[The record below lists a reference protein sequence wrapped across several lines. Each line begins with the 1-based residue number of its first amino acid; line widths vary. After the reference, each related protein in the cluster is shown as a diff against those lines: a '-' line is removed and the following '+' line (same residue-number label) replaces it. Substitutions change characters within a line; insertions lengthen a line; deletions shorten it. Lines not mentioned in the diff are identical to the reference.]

1 MVVEASGYAPG
12 GAVAVHLLADP
23 GLPADMAHDLA
34 GELPQ
39 VLSRRVSDQVQW
51 QVNVES
57 DRLVLDDQGEV
68 QLAYVVAHDR
78 AAQDGDLV
86 IYLTDHPRRIGL
98 RPLVADL
105 KRDDGVALACLPAL
119 GMLRLE
125 HRARALVVR
134 LVEEL
139 VGERVPRRE
148 SDESY
153 GEARHDIGGALAAIR
168 RNTVEEDESDVRFVG
183 TGGRGQLRLVAGMV
197 RANRP
202 WRLVP
207 ALSGA
212 FAGALATGAYVLIS
226 QQLWRLADALS
237 PMRLTIASV
246 FAVAAMIVWLI
257 VDHHLWE
264 RPSGRAARQLAVL
277 YNTATALTLTVGVL
291 SLYAGLFALS
301 LLAGAFLL
309 PSRVLRDAL
318 GHQVNWREWV
328 TIAWFVTSVATVGG
342 AIGSSLESDEAV
354 RQAAYGYRQRERR
367 SRQDE
372 DERSRRDE

>member
-1 MVVEASGYAPG
+1 M
-12 GAVAVHLLADP
+12 
-23 GLPADMAHDLA
+23 
-34 GELPQ
+34 
-39 VLSRRVSDQVQW
+39 QW

-57 DRLVLDDQGEV
+57 DRLVLDHQGE
-68 QLAYVVAHDR
+68 LRLSDVVAQHS
-78 AAQDGDLV
+78 AAQNWDLV

-105 KRDDGVALACLPAL
+105 KRDGGVALACLPAL

-139 VGERVPRRE
+139 VGERVGRGE
-148 SDESY
+148 SGESY
-153 GEARHDIGGALAAIR
+153 GQARHDIGGPLAAIR
-168 RNTVEEDESDVRFVG
+168 RNTPEEGEVDVRFVG

-226 QQLWRLADALS
+226 QQLWRLADALG
-237 PMRLTIASV
+237 PMRLTIASI

-309 PSRVLRDAL
+309 PSRVLRETL
-318 GHQVNWREWV
+318 GHQVNWGDWV

-367 SRQDE
+367 RRQDE
-372 DERSRRDE
+372 DGRSRRDE

>member
-1 MVVEASGYAPG
+1 
-12 GAVAVHLLADP
+12 
-23 GLPADMAHDLA
+23 
-34 GELPQ
+34 
-39 VLSRRVSDQVQW
+39 
-51 QVNVES
+51 
-57 DRLVLDDQGEV
+57 
-68 QLAYVVAHDR
+68 
-78 AAQDGDLV
+78 
-86 IYLTDHPRRIGL
+86 
-98 RPLVADL
+98 
-105 KRDDGVALACLPAL
+105 
-119 GMLRLE
+119 
-125 HRARALVVR
+125 
-134 LVEEL
+134 
-139 VGERVPRRE
+139 
-148 SDESY
+148 
-153 GEARHDIGGALAAIR
+153 LAAIR
-168 RNTVEEDESDVRFVG
+168 RNTPEVGEIDVRFVG

-212 FAGALATGAYVLIS
+212 FAGALATGAYVLIG

-237 PMRLTIASV
+237 PTRLTIASV
-246 FAVAAMIVWLI
+246 FAVASMIVWVI

-277 YNTATALTLTVGVL
+277 YNTATTLTLTVGAF

-318 GHQVNWREWV
+318 GHQVNWGDWV

-367 SRQDE
+367 RRQDE